1 MNTESV
7 PKYNVPDMS
16 KMGNMNGVSPIESSK
31 AIANHLM
38 YQHVD
43 DEKALQ
49 LLTPAINTCEDLQ
62 TGKFTNEDFAK
73 CYNKVQG
80 VLGKCSNLKS
90 IIKNSDELCQNL
102 ASQTNLEMIK
112 SNEELVEKLVKK
124 VLPCLQDYCKN
135 TKQIKDISHMIK
147 DELKS
152 SKPLAFASNSY
163 NLFDQDQQAVQSLVG
178 SSMEGVLDTLYPV
191 GDIEES
197 LAMFSNQS
205 SSTPCHM
212 NWFMK
217 QMQEGRVCE
226 VITLV
231 LNSIVKDREAFC
243 EKIGHILEDAE
254 PVLKTGVNLFSFV
267 AHRVLPCVAEMCR
280 QKHGIHIKH
289 VAKVENMLKK
299 VQPTAE
305 KVKITTKK
313 VKENFAP
320 IETFKPGTSSDFSIR
335 KLLFWVVLAIV
346 IYCVIKMFCGPST
359 QIISIPA
366 GSKFSLS
373 ATQESVDFLK
383 TL

>member
-1 MNTESV
+1 MNIDSV
-7 PKYNVPDMS
+7 PKYNIPDMS
-16 KMGNMNGVSPIESSK
+16 KIGNMNGVSPIESSK

-38 YQHVD
+38 YQHID
-43 DEKALQ
+43 DEKALK

-62 TGKFTNEDFAK
+62 TGKFTNADLAK
-73 CYNKVQG
+73 CYNKVQDA
-80 VLGKCSNLKS
+80 LGKCSNLKS

-102 ASQTNLEMIK
+102 ASQNNLKMIK
-112 SNEELVEKLVKK
+112 SNEELVEKLVEKI
-124 VLPCLQDYCKN
+124 LPCLQDYCKN

-152 SKPLAFASNSY
+152 SKPLAFSSNSY

-178 SSMEGVLDTLYPV
+178 SNMEGVLDTLYPV

-205 SSTPCHM
+205 SSAPCHM

-243 EKIGHILEDAE
+243 EKIGHILEDAK

-289 VAKVENMLKK
+289 IIKVENMLKNI
-299 VQPTAE
+299 QPTSE
-305 KVKITTKK
+305 KTPSAKK
-313 VKENFAP
+313 VKENFTP
-320 IETFKPGTSSDFSIR
+320 IETFKPSNSSDFSIR

-346 IYCVIKMFCGPST
+346 IYCVVKMFCGHST
-359 QIISIPA
+359 QIISIPT
-366 GSKFSLS
+366 GSKLSLS

>member
-1 MNTESV
+1 
-7 PKYNVPDMS
+7 
-16 KMGNMNGVSPIESSK
+16 
-31 AIANHLM
+31 
-38 YQHVD
+38 
-43 DEKALQ
+43 
-49 LLTPAINTCEDLQ
+49 
-62 TGKFTNEDFAK
+62 
-73 CYNKVQG
+73 
-80 VLGKCSNLKS
+80 
-90 IIKNSDELCQNL
+90 
-102 ASQTNLEMIK
+102 
-112 SNEELVEKLVKK
+112 
-124 VLPCLQDYCKN
+124 
-135 TKQIKDISHMIK
+135 
-147 DELKS
+147 
-152 SKPLAFASNSY
+152 
-163 NLFDQDQQAVQSLVG
+163 
-178 SSMEGVLDTLYPV
+178 
-191 GDIEES
+191 
-197 LAMFSNQS
+197 
-205 SSTPCHM
+205 
-212 NWFMK
+212 MK

-254 PVLKTGVNLFSFV
+254 PVLKTGVNLFSFI

-280 QKHGIHIKH
+280 QKHGVHIKH

-305 KVKITTKK
+305 KVKITSTKK

-320 IETFKPGTSSDFSIR
+320 IETFKPNTSSDFSIR

-366 GSKFSLS
+366 GSKLSLS